1 MKRVLAV
8 LVLSGI
14 FSCENVAAQESS
26 PTPEAPAL
34 DAPATET
41 QATPAADAS
50 APDAALPE
58 AVESANPSVSADP
71 EARESDAATVQKD
84 IPLPEAVV
92 RQAPEVETPDAVQA
106 PPKAVASPAPRAV
119 SSRPAQRKRQADQPA
134 AATPPPVQADTFEID
149 SSEPDVANP
158 NDIAERN
165 APPSTGTIGQ
175 PPPGYAGGQVA
186 TGGQVGLLGNR
197 SVFDTPVSM
206 KSYTATGIQ
215 NRQATSVTQ
224 VLDTDPSVVSLG
236 RNSPFEY
243 FNIRGFLSRQPYDSR
258 YDGLNLPHLQAS
270 VPELY
275 ERIEVIKGPSAL
287 LYPQLGGIAGTINY
301 VPKLASDEGI
311 AQLTTSISSDT
322 QVRGH
327 LDVGRRYGL
336 QGEWG
341 VRANIV
347 GNTGDTYRQ
356 HGESDLAA
364 GSLALDYRGDR
375 FRFALH
381 GDVAD
386 SKLNDMQ
393 GFGADF
399 TGIGTVPVPDP
410 KKVGSFSNGQAYDA
424 LSSRGYATAEID
436 FSDALTAFAKFGAS
450 QTDSKFDAI
459 SYCSFDRTGRCLLA
473 PYRYDEYRS
482 YVAGELGLRAQ
493 LDTGFIRHR
502 MTVSGSASEERMR
515 DAGDGYQ
522 LFDEVDTNFFDPQSP
537 LVRTPI
543 YTATDYSERTKIKTF
558 AVVDTLSVLN
568 DAVQVTIGARR
579 QSVESSGMF
588 DGDRDPSYDESELTP
603 MYGIVVKPGF
613 GLSLYASYIE
623 ALEVGGS
630 ADSSAANFP
639 TTLPPAVSE
648 QKEIGAK
655 WDFGS
660 FAMTLAYFD
669 ITRPNDF
676 VDSNNIFGRNGEQRN
691 RGVEVEVFGEP
702 IRGVRLM
709 GGVTFLDA
717 EIVASEGGALD
728 GKRPTS
734 APEFVAKFGA
744 EWDVPMVKGLTLT
757 GLILHTDEQFAN
769 ADNSAILADWTRF
782 DVGARYQ
789 LTDSIVV
796 RGLVENVG
804 NERYWESSQDG
815 FFLSIGA
822 PRTYS
827 LSTTVNF

>member
-1 MKRVLAV
+1 MKMVLAV
-8 LVLSGI
+8 LVLAGV
-14 FSCENVAAQESS
+14 FSAENVAAQEPQPAAEVPAPETSAPVAPDS
-26 PTPEAPAL
+26 VAPDSVAPASEAPAPNAVT
-34 DAPATET
+34 AP
-41 QATPAADAS
+41 
-50 APDAALPE
+50 
-58 AVESANPSVSADP
+58 
-71 EARESDAATVQKD
+71 KD
-84 IPLPEAVV
+84 IPLPDAVV
-92 RQAPEVETPDAVQA
+92 RQAPEVESPEAVPSTPKRV
-106 PPKAVASPAPRAV
+106 VSPAPRAV
-119 SSRPAQRKRQADQPA
+119 RARPVQRRRQA
-134 AATPPPVQADTFEID
+134 PPPAETVPPLGQPDASGIEFSESDEAG
-149 SSEPDVANP
+149 SSDVV
-158 NDIAERN
+158 ERN

-175 PPPGYAGGQVA
+175 PLAAYAGGQVA
-186 TGGQVGLLGNR
+186 TGGQVGVLGNR
-197 SVFDTPVSM
+197 SVFDTPVSV
-206 KSYTATGIQ
+206 KSYTAAGIQ

-258 YDGLNLPHLQAS
+258 YDGLNIPHLQAS
-270 VPELY
+270 IPELY
-275 ERIEVIKGPSAL
+275 ERIDVIKGPSAL
-287 LYPQLGGIAGTINY
+287 LYPQMGGIAGTINY
-301 VPKLASDEGI
+301 VPKLARDEDI
-311 AQLTTSISSDT
+311 SQLTTSISSAT

-327 LDVGRRYGL
+327 LDVGRRYGA

-356 HGESDLAA
+356 YGESDLAA

-375 FRFALH
+375 VRFALH
-381 GDVAD
+381 GDIAD
-386 SKLNDMQ
+386 SKLHDMQ

-399 TGIGTVPVPDP
+399 TGVGTLPVPDP
-410 KKVGSFSNGQAYDA
+410 KKVGSFSNGQAYEA

-436 FSDALTAFAKFGAS
+436 LSDALTAYAKFGAS
-450 QTDSKFDAI
+450 QTESKFDAI

-473 PYRYDEYRS
+473 PYVYDEYRS
-482 YVAGELGLRAQ
+482 YVAGELGLRAKF
-493 LDTGFIRHR
+493 DTGFIRHR
-502 MTVSGSASEERMR
+502 MTVSGSASEERMS
-515 DAGDGYQ
+515 DAGRGYQ
-522 LFDEVDTNFFDPQSP
+522 LFDEGDTNFFDPQSP
-537 LVRTPI
+537 LGRTPV
-543 YTATDYSERTKIKTF
+543 YAANDYSERTKVKSF

-568 DAVQVTIGARR
+568 DAIQVTVGARR

-588 DGDRDPSYDESELTP
+588 DGFADPAYDESELTP
-603 MYGIVVKPGF
+603 MYGVVVKPGF

-660 FAMTLAYFD
+660 FALTLAYFD

-676 VDSNNIFGRNGEQRN
+676 VDSNNVFGRNGEQRN
-691 RGVEVEVFGEP
+691 RGVEIEMFGEP
-702 IRGVRLM
+702 VRGFRLM

-717 EIVASEGGALD
+717 EVVASEGGALD

-757 GLILHTDEQFAN
+757 GLIVHTDEQFAN
-769 ADNSAILADWTRF
+769 TDNTAILADWTRF

-815 FFLSIGA
+815 FFLSMGA
-822 PRTYS
+822 PRIYL